1 MTILI
6 MMTVDQGIIS
16 TAQLERQAEEELS
29 ADWKTAV
36 DEIPEH
42 SWPSRSFPVVRV
54 ATTLSP
60 SVATS
65 RGVAATL

>member
-16 TAQLERQAEEELS
+16 TAQLERQAEAELS
-29 ADWKTAV
+29 TDWKTAV

-42 SWPSRSFPVVRV
+42 SWPSRSFPFVAV
-54 ATTLSP
+54 ATALSP